1 MLKNVTG
8 AATALFEGVETITE
22 KSVGIANDSLDI
34 LAEEISISLE
44 ATKATR
50 PAKLE
55 LAKLEADY
63 EVRKAKLKLTGKLS
77 ALEKLVLK
85 TKPTEEG
92 N

>member
-8 AATALFEGVETITE
+8 AVTALFEGIETITE
-22 KSVGIANDSLDI
+22 KSVSIANDSLDI
-34 LAEEISISLE
+34 LGEEVNISLE

-50 PAKLE
+50 ESKLE
-55 LAKLEADY
+55 LAMLEANY

-85 TKPTEEG
+85 TETKLEEK
-92 N
+92 